1 MKFKNEIELIAG
13 VLRDHDETVNKEFP
27 KDESKL
33 KAFATA
39 QYINL
44 FSDMQNAT
52 SAIEKV
58 NNFFGK
64 KEKALEIIVKNM
76 NAHSEMVDEVM
87 VESDWKR
94 WTDEEDEH
102 YTNVFYYD
110 LHKTVEEI
118 IEELKEV
125 K

>member
-1 MKFKNEIELIAG
+1 MKFKNEVELIAG

-27 KDESKL
+27 KDESKV

-44 FSDMQNAT
+44 FDSRQNVT
-52 SAIEKV
+52 SAIETV
-58 NNFFGK
+58 NNVTGK
-64 KEKALEIIVKNM
+64 KVKALEIIAGNM

-87 VESDWKR
+87 LDSDYEH
-94 WTDEEDEH
+94 WTNEEDAH
-102 YTNVFYYD
+102 YTNVFYYN
-110 LHKTVEEI
+110 LHTTVEEI
-118 IEELKEV
+118 IEELLEV

>member
-1 MKFKNEIELIAG
+1 MKFKNEVELIAG
-13 VLRDHDETVNKEFP
+13 VLHGHDETVNKEFP

-44 FSDMQNAT
+44 FSDMQNVA
-52 SAIEKV
+52 SAIETV
-58 NNFFGK
+58 NNILGNK
-64 KEKALEIIVKNM
+64 TEALKIIVEDM
-76 NAHSEMVDEVM
+76 NAHSEMVNEVM
-87 VESDWKR
+87 ENSNWKH
-94 WTDEEDEH
+94 WTDIEEAH

-110 LHKTVEEI
+110 LHKTTEEI
-118 IEELKEV
+118 IEELKGV

>member
-27 KDESKL
+27 KDENKL

-44 FSDMQNAT
+44 FSDMQNVAA
-52 SAIEKV
+52 AIETANNIIGNKDKV
-58 NNFFGK
+58 LK
-64 KEKALEIIVKNM
+64 IIVENM
-76 NAHSEMVDEVM
+76 NVHSEMVDEVM
-87 VESDWKR
+87 VESDWKH
-94 WTDEEDEH
+94 WTDEDDKH

-118 IEELKEV
+118 IEEIKEV

>member
-1 MKFKNEIELIAG
+1 MKFKNEIEMITG
-13 VLRDHDETVNKEFP
+13 VLRDHDEIVNKEFP
-27 KDESKL
+27 KDESKI

-39 QYINL
+39 QYLNL
-44 FSDMQNAT
+44 FSDMQNVT

-64 KEKALEIIVKNM
+64 KEKALKIIVENM
-76 NAHSEMVDEVM
+76 NVHSEMVDEVM
-87 VESDWKR
+87 VESDWKH

>member
-1 MKFKNEIELIAG
+1 MKFKNEIELITG
-13 VLRDHDETVNKEFP
+13 VLRDRDETVNKEFP

-39 QYINL
+39 QYVNL
-44 FSDMQNAT
+44 FSDMQNIT
-52 SAIEKV
+52 SAIETA
-58 NNFFGK
+58 NHIFGNK
-64 KEKALEIIVKNM
+64 NQVLKIIVEDM

-87 VESDWKR
+87 ENSNWKH
-94 WTDEEDEH
+94 WTDKEEAH

-125 K
+125 R

>member
-1 MKFKNEIELIAG
+1 MNFKNEIELIAG

-27 KDESKL
+27 KDESKI

-39 QYINL
+39 QYLNL
-44 FSDMQNAT
+44 FSDMQNVT

-64 KEKALEIIVKNM
+64 KEKALKIIVENM
-76 NAHSEMVDEVM
+76 NVHSEMVDEVM
-87 VESDWKR
+87 VESDWKH

>member
-44 FSDMQNAT
+44 FSDMQNVA
-52 SAIEKV
+52 SAIETANNIIGNKDKV
-58 NNFFGK
+58 LK
-64 KEKALEIIVKNM
+64 IIVENM
-76 NAHSEMVDEVM
+76 NAHSQMVDEVM
-87 VESDWKR
+87 VESNWKH
-94 WTDEEDEH
+94 WTNEDDEH

-110 LHKTVEEI
+110 LHTTVEEI
-118 IEELKEV
+118 IEEIKEV